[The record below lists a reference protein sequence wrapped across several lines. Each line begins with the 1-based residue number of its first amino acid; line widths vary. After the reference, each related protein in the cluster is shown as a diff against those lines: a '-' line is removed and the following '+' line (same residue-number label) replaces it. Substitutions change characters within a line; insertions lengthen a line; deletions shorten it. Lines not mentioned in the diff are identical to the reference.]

1 MSILFNENF
10 CHSIK
15 SNKNLVQCNNK
26 PKCNE
31 VFCGKHLN
39 KKKIILFN
47 QVYLNSSQ
55 IINEV
60 DNSLCGEYKLV
71 DKDNL
76 KNIYSKEELF
86 DRITNNIYLSVYS
99 IRASI
104 KDLKL
109 NKFIDTK
116 QSKSFLINDLKK
128 FISRERYFLA
138 NKGSIILIQSIMRRW
153 SILRRK
159 YCVNDTDILTF
170 TDKYDI
176 DRTYLYIFNDSITK
190 KKYAFDIRTLMK
202 ILSNGN
208 KTCPYTFRAY
218 TDDEQNKIIE
228 HCSKLMIEGIKF
240 EIEKPKLSLEEE
252 IEMKMKDVFYKIN
265 MLDNYTSHIWFKN
278 LAHDQ
283 LIDLYTKIEDIW
295 NYRSNMTFDSKK
307 KIVKDGI
314 AFAISSNIIRSY
326 TSKAKLQ
333 NILLDEFNRMITEGV
348 DINEKKLGAILILT
362 GMVEVSF
369 EAAEALPHLIQI

>member
-15 SNKNLVQCNNK
+15 SSKNLVQCNNK

-47 QVYLNSSQ
+47 QVDLNSHQ
-55 IINEV
+55 IINDV
-60 DNSLCGEYKLV
+60 DNSSCGEYKLV
-71 DKDNL
+71 DKDTS
-76 KNIYSKEELF
+76 KNIYSKEVLF

-159 YCVNDTDILTF
+159 QCVNDTDILTF

-176 DRTYLYIFNDSITK
+176 DRTYLYIFNDVVTK

-202 ILSNGN
+202 ILSSGN
-208 KTCPYTFRAY
+208 QTCPYTFRAY
-218 TDDEQNKIIE
+218 TDNEKKEIIE
-228 HCSKLMIEGIKF
+228 YCSKLMVEGIKF
-240 EIEKPKLSLEEE
+240 EIEKPKLSVEEE

-265 MLDNYTSHIWFKN
+265 MLDNYTSHTWFKN

-314 AFAISSNIIRSY
+314 VFAISSNIIRSY
-326 TSKAKLQ
+326 TSKIKLQ
-333 NILLDEFNRMITEGV
+333 NILLDEFNRMITEGI

>member
-1 MSILFNENF
+1 MSIIFNENF

-15 SNKNLVQCNNK
+15 SNKNLVQCMNK

-47 QVYLNSSQ
+47 QIYSSE
-55 IINEV
+55 IVNNFPCE
-60 DNSLCGEYKLV
+60 E
-71 DKDNL
+71 DKILDL
-76 KNIYSKEELF
+76 DSSKNIYTKEELF

-116 QSKSFLINDLKK
+116 QSKSCLITDLKK

-159 YCVNDTDILTF
+159 QCVNDTDILTF

-176 DRTYLYIFNDSITK
+176 DRVYLYIFNDSVTK
-190 KKYAFDIRTLMK
+190 KKYAFDIRTLMR
-202 ILSNGN
+202 ILSTAHQ
-208 KTCPYTFRAY
+208 TCPYTFRAY
-218 TDDEQNKIIE
+218 TEDEKKTIIQY
-228 HCSKLMIEGIKF
+228 CSKLMVEGVKF
-240 EIEKPKLSLEEE
+240 EIEKPKLSAEEE

-265 MLDNYTSHIWFKN
+265 MLDNYTSHTWFKN
-278 LAHDQ
+278 LGHDQ

-314 AFAISSNIIRSY
+314 VFSISSNVIRSY

-333 NILLDEFNRMITEGV
+333 NILLGEFNRMITEGI

-362 GMVEVSF
+362 GMVEVSY

>member
-1 MSILFNENF
+1 M
-10 CHSIK
+10 
-15 SNKNLVQCNNK
+15 NK

-47 QVYLNSSQ
+47 QIYSSE
-55 IINEV
+55 IVNNFPCE
-60 DNSLCGEYKLV
+60 E
-71 DKDNL
+71 DKILDL
-76 KNIYSKEELF
+76 DSSKNIYTKEELF

-116 QSKSFLINDLKK
+116 QSKSCLITDLKK

-159 YCVNDTDILTF
+159 QCVNDTDILTF

-176 DRTYLYIFNDSITK
+176 DRVYLYIFNDSVTK
-190 KKYAFDIRTLMK
+190 KKYAFDIRTLMR
-202 ILSNGN
+202 ILSTAHQ
-208 KTCPYTFRAY
+208 TCPYTFRAY
-218 TDDEQNKIIE
+218 TEDEKKTIIQY
-228 HCSKLMIEGIKF
+228 CSKLMVEGVKF
-240 EIEKPKLSLEEE
+240 EIEKPKLSAEEE

-265 MLDNYTSHIWFKN
+265 MLDNYTSHTWFKN
-278 LAHDQ
+278 LGHDQ

-314 AFAISSNIIRSY
+314 VFSISSNVIRSY

-333 NILLDEFNRMITEGV
+333 NILLGEFNRMITEGI

-362 GMVEVSF
+362 GMVEVSY